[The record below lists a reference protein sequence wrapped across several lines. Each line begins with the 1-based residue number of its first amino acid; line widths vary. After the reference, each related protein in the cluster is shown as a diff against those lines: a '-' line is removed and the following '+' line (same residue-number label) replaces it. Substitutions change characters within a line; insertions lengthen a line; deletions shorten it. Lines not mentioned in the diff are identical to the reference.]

1 MEAKELRIGNWVLI
15 NDTPNIIRGGG
26 IAAIEAGYFKMPL
39 CPIPLTPEI
48 LVKAGFE
55 VINHVHGYSFYS
67 MDRKG
72 QKRDRPAIDIY
83 DTKTLYMGQW
93 VNHCKYVHQLQ
104 NLYFA
109 LTGEELEINFAPVK
123 PEFPKDRIG
132 QWKGGA

>member
-48 LVKAGFE
+48 LVKAGF
-55 VINHVHGYSFYS
+55 VNGKLNKFHVFGNGNLTVEGYEADYN
-67 MDRKG
+67 G
-72 QKRDRPAIDIY
+72 
-83 DTKTLYMGQW
+83 LYIG
-93 VNHCKYVHQLQ
+93 NIKNIYVHQLQ

-109 LTGEELEINFAPVK
+109 LTGDELNIEL
-123 PEFPKDRIG
+123 
-132 QWKGGA
+132 